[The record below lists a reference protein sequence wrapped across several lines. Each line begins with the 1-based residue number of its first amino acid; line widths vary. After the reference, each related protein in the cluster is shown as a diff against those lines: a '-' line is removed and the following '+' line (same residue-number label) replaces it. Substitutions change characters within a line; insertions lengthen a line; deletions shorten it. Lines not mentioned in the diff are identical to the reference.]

1 MTERKPPVEYRAAT
15 VDDVDFSERIITVI
29 AVPYE
34 EPAAIEYRGEIW
46 QEIFE
51 RSAFAGIDSKQARI
65 PVNREHNREL
75 YVGRAQEFFPERRE
89 GLVTAL
95 KIFSTDRGDET
106 LRIAAED
113 GLSSSIGFAVRGS
126 DQVLDRRS
134 MTRRI
139 KRAFV
144 VDHISLVAQPAY
156 SGAQVLSVR
165 DDATSPDGALPM
177 LKTPAL
183 DEFLSDPLLQWAN
196 ERSTQTS

>member
-1 MTERKPPVEYRAAT
+1 MTERKPPVEFRAAR
-15 VDDVDFSERIITVI
+15 VDDVDFSERVITVI

-34 EPAAIEYRGEIW
+34 EPAPVEYRGEIW

-51 RSAFAGIDSKQARI
+51 RSAFDGIDSKQTRI

-75 YVGRAQEFFPERRE
+75 YVGRAQTFYPERRE
-89 GLVTAL
+89 GLIAAL
-95 KIFSTDRGDET
+95 KIFSTERGDET
-106 LRIAAED
+106 LRIASED

-126 DQVLDRRS
+126 DQVLDRRT

-139 KRAFV
+139 KRAFI

-156 SGAQVLSVR
+156 AGAQVLSVR
-165 DDATSPDGALPM
+165 DRLHSPDNALPP

-183 DEFLSDPLLQWAN
+183 DEFLTDPLLQWAAQ
-196 ERSTQTS
+196 RTQTS